1 MTPTS
6 SRRSRKKD
14 EKAAAPKRPFVA
26 HHLAPK
32 HEILGEDETQKVLAE
47 LSWTVDRLPKILVT
61 DPGLQTDDRYDKMRE
76 AGDPLVGRLV
86 RIRRPS
92 QTAGEAIA
100 YRVIVASVG
109 GA

>member
-1 MTPTS
+1 MSPTP
-6 SRRSRKKD
+6 RRRAKKKD
-14 EKAAAPKRPFVA
+14 DKPAVPKRPFVA

-32 HEILGEDETQKVLAE
+32 HEILGEDETNQVLAD
-47 LSWTVDRLPKILVT
+47 LGWTVDRLPKILVT
-61 DPGLQTDDRYDKMRE
+61 DPGLQTDARYDKMRE
-76 AGDPLVGRLV
+76 AGEPLTGRLV

-109 GA
+109 GT